1 MTRRGA
7 QSLSP
12 SRKRLGGE
20 FVPRRIAG
28 LTIAEV
34 LIALAIAAIALV
46 GFASLVASARTTAV
60 STVATSDAS
69 RALDLAASLLSEE
82 LRLAGSVPW
91 PRPERIEGTEDP
103 DAFVATGL
111 WLDAGPA
118 AGDPASGDPAA
129 DDPAAASGVSTSL
142 RFRYVDA
149 RLAGT
154 PLARDVTFE
163 VGVDGRGL
171 PQLYRRAGG
180 AARQPLV
187 EGVGALR
194 LLGLVEGGLLIAP
207 TVAGTFRPSALV
219 LEVALDEAWVRGAGS
234 GGGAPSGGG
243 VGGGGSASHGGA
255 AREPRRVVVPLP
267 NRPVTT
273 VTVAPT
279 APEAG
284 P

>member
-7 QSLSP
+7 QSRSP

-20 FVPRRIAG
+20 FVPRRAAG

-118 AGDPASGDPAA
+118 AGDPAA
-129 DDPAAASGVSTSL
+129 DDPAAASGVSASL